1 MTTMTTTLKL
11 RKGFSFDEAIIMT
24 TLSKYAYE
32 IFVRDDGSIDDSEL
46 KTLYQALYKNKGWE
60 LVHSVRN
67 DETNIRALI
76 LKNPQSHQYVI
87 SFRGTAMASGGAVN
101 LTDSA
106 TDVDWLL
113 IPYGAL
119 SNQKAKV
126 VKGFHLAFESVA
138 DEIQCFFRTL
148 QGKLQPT
155 DLRYL
160 HNLPPLRK
168 FACITAMT
176 DAAGILLGTDF
187 QQEAQDLIAKV
198 IADGE
203 VDNDEELEN
212 VFQFIEQQ
220 TLPKQTPSTEPIEVW
235 TTGHSLGGSLCQLAA
250 LALRRWFGSVE
261 DGGLL
266 IKVYAIAGCKIG
278 NQAFVDFY
286 NQQIGA
292 ELSYRI
298 ENTLD
303 IIPNIPVNPPL
314 PISAIAP
321 QGIQLGNLFIGEY
334 ANGGE
339 AIIVTGFGGQPS
351 SISFGGLFD
360 IPFTV
365 PFPHSPDTYI
375 QLLREQE
382 LFWYQW
388 SRPVKDTLRPFLIE
402 LLDEDQKK
410 GVSAN

>member
-1 MTTMTTTLKL
+1 MTTFLKL
-11 RKGFSFDEAIIMT
+11 RKGFSFDEAILMT
-24 TLSKYAYE
+24 TFSKYAYDV
-32 IFVRDDGSIDDSEL
+32 FVHDDGSIDDSEL
-46 KTLYQALYKNKGWE
+46 KILYQALYKNQGWD
-60 LVHSVRN
+60 LVHTVRN
-67 DETNIRALI
+67 DDTNIRALI
-76 LKNPQSHQYVI
+76 IKNPHSHQYVI
-87 SFRGTAMASGGAVN
+87 SFRGTAIASGGAVN

-119 SNQKAKV
+119 SSQRAKV
-126 VKGFHLAFESVA
+126 VKGFQLAFESVS
-138 DEIQCFFRTL
+138 DEIQCFFRTV
-148 QGKLQPT
+148 QGKLQST

-160 HNLPPLRK
+160 HNLPPMRK
-168 FACITAMT
+168 FACITAMI
-176 DAAGILLGTDF
+176 DAGTILLGPEF
-187 QQEAQDLIAKV
+187 EKQAQELITKV
-198 IADGE
+198 LEDGE
-203 VDNDEELEN
+203 VDNDEELEKI
-212 VFQFIEQQ
+212 FQFVEEQV
-220 TLPKQTPSTEPIEVW
+220 LPKQTPSTEPIEVW
-235 TTGHSLGGSLCQLAA
+235 STGHSLGGSLCQLAA
-250 LALRRWFGSVE
+250 LSLRRWFGTVE
-261 DGGLL
+261 NGGLL
-266 IKVYAIAGCKIG
+266 LKVYAIAGCKIG

-303 IIPNIPVNPPL
+303 VIPTIPLNPPL

-321 QGIQLGNLFIGEY
+321 QGIQIGNFFIGEY

-339 AIIVTGFGGQPS
+339 AITVTGLGGQPS
-351 SISFGGLFD
+351 SLSFGGLFD

-375 QLLREQE
+375 QLLKEQE
-382 LFWYQW
+382 QFWYQL

-410 GVSAN
+410 DVNAN